1 MSFLHP
7 AVWLAAAALVVSG
20 AAAADEIAPGGK
32 GTAAAAASSTE
43 SMWQFGERDKLCLA
57 WTDGCR
63 GCRRADAGA
72 SDCSN
77 VGIAC
82 VQQDIRCTARMSDMP
97 K

>member
-1 MSFLHP
+1 
-7 AVWLAAAALVVSG
+7 LAAAALVVSG

-72 SDCSN
+72 FDCSN

-82 VQQDIRCTARMSDMP
+82 LQQDIRCTARMSDIP

>member
-1 MSFLHP
+1 
-7 AVWLAAAALVVSG
+7 
-20 AAAADEIAPGGK
+20 
-32 GTAAAAASSTE
+32 
-43 SMWQFGERDKLCLA
+43 MWQFGERDKLCLA

-63 GCRRADAGA
+63 GCRRTDAGA
-72 SDCSN
+72 FDCSN